1 MADKDYFITSIPMV
15 ELQED
20 THIPTVVY
28 YSEKGK
34 VRIGYEA
41 KAACKGAERDV
52 LNEDFKIDIGK
63 DNPAFGKSK
72 RRFKTG
78 SGIEKSAGEIT
89 GDFLDQLLR
98 QVREWLPSDHAAEG
112 AGIIVAEPLTMQGQK
127 VDDNWLGYYRQ
138 TIKRILLGK
147 GFSKDKINFM
157 PEPFAVFQYYKYGV
171 KHPLLGKGKQR
182 ALVLDFGGGSFD
194 VCIVE
199 SDKEGE
205 VTGKMRNTRPLG
217 AASAPIG
224 GFFINRVI
232 AEKLYRKYA
241 TGNKPALTNI
251 GKGLKVYRQWRDESG
266 TFDPATVKTDLLNFA
281 RNFHNTIYDV
291 EDTKLALCNAINDW
305 KLDTEL
311 SVSATAPLPKDP
323 FESDPTYFNASL
335 NASEFRDAFIQ
346 SVWNVEMRPIVKD
359 ALERGGAELD
369 GAPITVVLLSGG
381 SCNIKWVENLLMRD
395 FATELS
401 EAQILQ
407 LEEDF
412 QEVVAKGVAVES
424 ARRFYDDNQVGDFTS
439 ITYNRLHLILDPD
452 ETTYQLK
459 QFFPEAGNP
468 IPPTRKL
475 GVLIP
480 SASVLRNQFDKPLT
494 WRVQL
499 DKPPRRH
506 LDYYFLRKGFDP
518 IVERELK
525 DGAPAKYKDEL
536 SDLEYSSDPIA
547 EGELEGSMRTKYSD
561 DLLNLEHRVYT
572 PNDCSFDSSIAV
584 ELVIEKETKTA
595 KVKFIYARETPR
607 RKCISV
613 EGKPFFLDM
622 TDTQDNPSVNAY
634 IGLDFGTSNT
644 SVSYISQS
652 AVKTYQRRATD
663 RDWLELNDLYAVLPY
678 PLAVTLAK
686 YLRVQDPSQLVDH
699 AREFVEAALAMAA
712 YVSYLEM
719 CVNKGHGK
727 TYKLKGFTQRSVG
740 PLWGL
745 LRETLNELRKNAEFA
760 QAYKKLMDKPFYEEI
775 NQSITYFGEEKH
787 EKADASTFN
796 PRVVKIIGNVS
807 REIFSQYKFGFF
819 EGVQQERF
827 KAGSF
832 KGRFRLAYGSS
843 TSFIDTEEYSGS
855 VAFPNS
861 EAYLVDFNARIALPL
876 YPLVLWYSCE
886 KHTDE
891 EHCYFYD
898 KPEGKARPYSDFS
911 FKAVGFPCS
920 FTVSREHEILGPVAD
935 QLTAYTEVDQPV
947 QVIQF

>member
-28 YSEKGK
+28 YGEKGK

-41 KAACKGAERDV
+41 KSACKDAGRDV

-63 DNPAFGKSK
+63 DDPAFGKTK
-72 RRFKTG
+72 RRFKTA

-89 GDFLDQLLR
+89 GDFLDQLLK
-98 QVREWLPSDHAAEG
+98 QVREWLPGDHAAEG
-112 AGIIVAEPLTMQGQK
+112 AGIIVAEPLTMQGET
-127 VDDNWLGYYRQ
+127 VEEAWLSNYRK
-138 TIKRILLGK
+138 TIRRILLGK

-157 PEPFAVFQYYKYGV
+157 PEPFAVFQYYKYGF

-194 VCIVE
+194 VCIIE

-217 AASAPIG
+217 AASAPVG

-232 AEKLYRKYA
+232 AEKLYKKYA
-241 TGNKPALTNI
+241 AGNKPTLTNI

-291 EDTKLALCNAINDW
+291 EDTKLALCNAIDDW
-305 KLDTEL
+305 SLDAEL
-311 SVSATAPLPKDP
+311 SVSATARLPKDP
-323 FESDPTYFNASL
+323 FASDSDYFNASI
-335 NASEFRDAFIQ
+335 NAGEFRDAFVQ
-346 SVWNVEMRPIVKD
+346 SVWNAEMKPIVKD
-359 ALERGGAELD
+359 ALERGRVELD

-395 FATELS
+395 FASELS
-401 EAQILQ
+401 EAQVLQ

-424 ARRFYDDNQVGDFTS
+424 ARRFYDENQVGDFTS
-439 ITYNRLHLILDPD
+439 VTYNRLHLILDPD

-459 QFFPEAGNP
+459 QFSPEAGNP
-468 IPPTRKL
+468 IPPTRKP

-480 SASVLRNQFDKPLT
+480 SASVLRNQFDKSLT

-518 IVERELK
+518 IVERKLSGGELNN
-525 DGAPAKYKDEL
+525 DPEDL
-536 SDLEYSSDPIA
+536 SGFEHPSDPAA
-547 EGELEGSMRTKYSD
+547 EGGLEAGMWTNYSD
-561 DLLNLEHRVYT
+561 DLLNIEHRVYT
-572 PNDCSFDSSIAV
+572 PHDCSFDSTIAV

-607 RKCISV
+607 RKCVSV

-644 SVSYISQS
+644 SVSYISQG

-663 RDWLELNDLYAVLPY
+663 RDWLELTDLYAVLPY

-686 YLRVQDPSQLVDH
+686 YLRVQEPSQLVDH

-740 PLWGL
+740 PCGGC
-745 LRETLNELRKNAEFA
+745 
-760 QAYKKLMDKPFYEEI
+760 
-775 NQSITYFGEEKH
+775 S
-787 EKADASTFN
+787 
-796 PRVVKIIGNVS
+796 
-807 REIFSQYKFGFF
+807 
-819 EGVQQERF
+819 
-827 KAGSF
+827 
-832 KGRFRLAYGSS
+832 GRR
-843 TSFIDTEEYSGS
+843 
-855 VAFPNS
+855 
-861 EAYLVDFNARIALPL
+861 
-876 YPLVLWYSCE
+876 
-886 KHTDE
+886 
-891 EHCYFYD
+891 
-898 KPEGKARPYSDFS
+898 
-911 FKAVGFPCS
+911 
-920 FTVSREHEILGPVAD
+920 
-935 QLTAYTEVDQPV
+935 
-947 QVIQF
+947 